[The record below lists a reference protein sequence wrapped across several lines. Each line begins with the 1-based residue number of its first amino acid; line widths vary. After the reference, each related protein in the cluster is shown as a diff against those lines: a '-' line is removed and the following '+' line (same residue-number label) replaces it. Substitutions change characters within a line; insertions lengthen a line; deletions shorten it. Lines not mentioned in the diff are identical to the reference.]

1 VGGAILA
8 AAVPFLGSFSGNAR
22 QNAGLPKCFSDD
34 VLVAMEQDWF
44 EENAAVPSLRSYGIV
59 RWSAARWR
67 SLLKGA
73 RRIES
78 GSLLC
83 YNELHIH
90 VFVPLSAFHGAFDQV
105 FSGDHRRR

>member
-1 VGGAILA
+1 MFITRFLFKSSCPYLHFLVVCEQNCGAAILA
-8 AAVPFLGSFSGNAR
+8 AAAPFLGSFSGNAR

-67 SLLKGA
+67 SLLKRGA
-73 RRIES
+73 K
-78 GSLLC
+78 
-83 YNELHIH
+83 N
-90 VFVPLSAFHGAFDQV
+90 
-105 FSGDHRRR
+105 